1 MPVFVLHIDRRN
13 KNKINIKFSRV
24 IERYVGQSVLKIS
37 SAITLRILFTNQIF
51 TFVFSIFFFFGGEG
65 FIKAARSN
73 YYDYTGKR
81 SSGRKIRVKFHQ
93 FLHST

>member
-1 MPVFVLHIDRRN
+1 MIMVFSRANAMPVFVLHIDRRN

-51 TFVFSIFFFFGGEG
+51 TFVFSIFFLGG
-65 FIKAARSN
+65 
-73 YYDYTGKR
+73 GK
-81 SSGRKIRVKFHQ
+81 G
-93 FLHST
+93 L